1 VKRDLTSEIIGAA
14 IEVHRILGPGLP
26 ESLYEGAMC
35 IELNCRNIEFER
47 QVRVPA
53 YYKGHLLGEYRV
65 DLIVRHRV
73 VVEIKSVSE

>member
-1 VKRDLTSEIIGAA
+1 
-14 IEVHRILGPGLP
+14 
-26 ESLYEGAMC
+26 MC
-35 IELNCRNIEFER
+35 IELNCRNIRFER